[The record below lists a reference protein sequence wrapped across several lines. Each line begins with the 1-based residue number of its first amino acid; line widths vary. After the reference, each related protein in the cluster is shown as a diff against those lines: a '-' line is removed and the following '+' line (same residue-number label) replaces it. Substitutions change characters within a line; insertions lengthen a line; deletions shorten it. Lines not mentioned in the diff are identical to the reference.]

1 MSCLLVTPKVGV
13 CLDANVDLAHDVPA
27 QPQQVVSL
35 ASSWLSARFF
45 RALLQVLEVLAGE

>member
-1 MSCLLVTPKVGV
+1 MSRLLVTPKVGV